1 MSSFKR
7 GDNMNKAKVIKEI
20 QKILDISKVGVLS
33 TSHNNVPNSR
43 YMVFYHD
50 EAVLYTKT
58 DEDSPKVE
66 EVESNPQAHI
76 LLGYE
81 ETKNKSFLEIRAK
94 VEVINN
100 QETIDWLWE
109 TQDKAYFD
117 SKNDPD
123 LTVLKLIP
131 EQIKIM
137 NSDNFDTPEIINME
151 DI

>member
-1 MSSFKR
+1 
-7 GDNMNKAKVIKEI
+7 MNKAKITKEI

-33 TSHNNVPNSR
+33 TSHDNVPNSR

-94 VEVINN
+94 VEVIDN
-100 QETIDWLWE
+100 QETIDWLWR
-109 TQDKAYFD
+109 TQDKTYFD

-131 EQIKIM
+131 EEIKIM
-137 NSDNFDTPEIINME
+137 NSDHFDTPEVINME

>member
-1 MSSFKR
+1 
-7 GDNMNKAKVIKEI
+7 MNKAKAAEEI
-20 QKILDISKVGVLS
+20 QKILDVSKIGVLS
-33 TSHNNVPNSR
+33 TSHHNVPNSR

-58 DEDSPKVE
+58 DEDSPKVV

-94 VEVINN
+94 VEVIDD

-109 TQDKAYFD
+109 TQDKTYFD

-131 EQIKIM
+131 VQIKIM
-137 NSDNFDTPEIINME
+137 NDDNLDTPATIKME
-151 DI
+151 EM

>member
-1 MSSFKR
+1 
-7 GDNMNKAKVIKEI
+7 MNKTKIIKEI

-33 TSHNNVPNSR
+33 TSHNHVPNSR

-81 ETKNKSFLEIRAK
+81 ETKNKSFLEIKAK
-94 VEVINN
+94 VEVIND

>member
-1 MSSFKR
+1 
-7 GDNMNKAKVIKEI
+7 
-20 QKILDISKVGVLS
+20 
-33 TSHNNVPNSR
+33 
-43 YMVFYHD
+43 MVFYHD

-81 ETKNKSFLEIRAK
+81 ETKNKSFLEIKAK
-94 VEVINN
+94 VEVIND

-109 TQDKAYFD
+109 TQDKVYFD

-137 NSDNFDTPEIINME
+137 NSDNFDTPEVINME

>member
-1 MSSFKR
+1 
-7 GDNMNKAKVIKEI
+7 MNKAKVIKEI

>member
-1 MSSFKR
+1 
-7 GDNMNKAKVIKEI
+7 MNKAKVIKEI

-43 YMVFYHD
+43 YMVFYQD

-94 VEVINN
+94 VEVIND

-109 TQDKAYFD
+109 TQDKTYFD

-123 LTVLKLIP
+123 LTVLKLNH

>member
-1 MSSFKR
+1 
-7 GDNMNKAKVIKEI
+7 MNKAKVIKEI

-94 VEVINN
+94 VEVIND

-109 TQDKAYFD
+109 TQDKTYFD

>member
-1 MSSFKR
+1 
-7 GDNMNKAKVIKEI
+7 MNKT
-20 QKILDISKVGVLS
+20 KISEEVQRILNVSKVGVLS

-43 YMVFYHD
+43 YMIFYPD
-50 EAVLYTKT
+50 ETILYTKT

-81 ETKNKSFLEIRAK
+81 ETKNKSFVEIRAK
-94 VEVINN
+94 VEVIDD

-109 TQDKAYFD
+109 NQDKTYFD

-137 NSDNFDTPEIINME
+137 NSDELDTPVTIKME

>member
-1 MSSFKR
+1 
-7 GDNMNKAKVIKEI
+7 MNKT
-20 QKILDISKVGVLS
+20 KISEEVQRILNVSKVGVLS

-43 YMVFYHD
+43 YMIFYHD
-50 EAVLYTKT
+50 ETILYTKT

-81 ETKNKSFLEIRAK
+81 ETKNKSFVEIRAK
-94 VEVINN
+94 VEVIDD

-109 TQDKAYFD
+109 NQDKTYFD

-137 NSDNFDTPEIINME
+137 NSDELDTPVTIKME